1 MNLGILEDKY
11 IDLILKRCLNFDK
24 SSSLFINYI
33 KENKNVVDK
42 IIEKAKKIGIEDI
55 YLDEEDLKKTH
66 ELLIN
71 LSVEEIKKDEYFRCD
86 KWDEYAKKDASFLI
100 LESYIPKLMDD
111 IDEEKISASNYVKR
125 TTKPIYKK
133 KQMTYDIPWCICCL
147 PNELWAKELFPD
159 KENSYE
165 LLYKTLLNICMV
177 DEYDPID
184 NWNNYI
190 KDTIHR
196 VNKLNELKIK
206 KLHYKND
213 LGTDLI
219 IELIPDSV
227 WEGVGTGKEENML
240 VNMPSY
246 EIFTSPNSKKTEGIV
261 YSSKP
266 LNYNGALIDE
276 FWLKFEKGKVIDFD
290 AKKGKKILEGIIN
303 SDDGSSYLGEA
314 ALVSYDSPIS
324 NTNLVFYE
332 TLLDENASCHLALGE
347 GFKTVIKDY
356 DKYSDEE
363 IEKMGLNISKV
374 HVDFMIGTKDLN
386 IVAETDNGN
395 IEIFKDGNFVI

>member
-1 MNLGILEDKY
+1 MNLEILEDKY

-24 SSSLFINYI
+24 SSSLFISYI
-33 KENKNVVDK
+33 KENKNVVNK

-133 KQMTYDIPWCICCL
+133 KQMTYDIPWCIYCL

-177 DEYDPID
+177 DENDPID

-213 LGTDLI
+213 LGTDLT
-219 IELIPDSV
+219 IELIPNSV

-261 YSSKP
+261 YSYKP

-276 FWLKFEKGKVIDFD
+276 FWLKFEKGKVIDFED
-290 AKKGKKILEGIIN
+290 RATEF
-303 SDDGSSYLGEA
+303 
-314 ALVSYDSPIS
+314 S
-324 NTNLVFYE
+324 N
-332 TLLDENASCHLALGE
+332 
-347 GFKTVIKDY
+347 
-356 DKYSDEE
+356 
-363 IEKMGLNISKV
+363 
-374 HVDFMIGTKDLN
+374 
-386 IVAETDNGN
+386 
-395 IEIFKDGNFVI
+395 